1 MDTVVMTTVEGIVLA
16 CFLAAFIVIC
26 VVALKVVFG
35 SYEEK
40 K

>member
-1 MDTVVMTTVEGIVLA
+1 MDTVVMTTIEGIVLS

-26 VVALKVVFG
+26 IVALKSVFS
-35 SYEEK
+35 SYEDK